1 MLSNQ
6 FWKRLSNIS
15 GFFALTAIFALLV
28 FVANM
33 EVKDLDLWLHLGM
46 GRAIVNNGF
55 QVPAVDILSCTIPG
69 KPWVNHEWLFQV
81 IVYAVHQLW
90 GFAGLINMQVILA
103 SVTMFILLS
112 LGYSKEKQLG
122 TIFML
127 LLVSLVYQSRFT
139 IRPDLYSLL
148 FFALDIFILSFY
160 LDKKWSLYALFIL
173 QILWT
178 NMHGFFFFGPLF
190 VLIGLAAEWV
200 KRHIRLPYEWN
211 EVGRLTDDEYRRL
224 RLILGAV
231 ILACLFNP
239 LTLEGAWYPIKV
251 FLQISGEH
259 KIFFDKI
266 IELKKPITSQTLF
279 SVEQYPFYKLM
290 IVVTFLS
297 FVYNRWRIEIGS
309 LVFWFIFLFF
319 SLAAIRNMI
328 YFAFASY
335 LVFITN
341 ILNVSLRDVVPV
353 RFADKKFMYI
363 VSIALK
369 VFLIVWIINFGGV
382 VSLNGY
388 FDFDRYE
395 RKSEFGGVSLRAYP
409 NKAVDFLVTNEVKGN
424 FFNDFNSGAYLV
436 GRAYPDIKVFIDGRT
451 EVYGPEF
458 FRFYQSIWEFD
469 DADEFEKALNRYGVT
484 GVLLNSVYQ
493 PIPDNVLK
501 RLSERKEWV
510 PVYFDYDAMIFLKDV
525 PRNQAVIA
533 QHRLD
538 LTQWQGKPFDLYRLG
553 AVKVTPYQHIHR
565 AFTLESL
572 GLYDQAMIEIEKA
585 LKISPNYLDPYSLR
599 GKIFAKRKE
608 YQKAFEDFRIAVVFA
623 PDNQPVRINLAWAYF
638 DLGYYQYS
646 LRESLKIIERWP
658 DYARGYF
665 LLASNQFRL
674 QRREEGLRSL
684 RKAHALEPKEGAQIL
699 KIGDLLIEQRD
710 YPTAIQVYALALEV
724 GEKKDEAFLKLGE
737 AYQKMGEPDKA
748 KAEFEKG
755 LQVNPDHEIIKRRLE
770 ESNPRD

>member
-1 MLSNQ
+1 LA
-6 FWKRLSNIS
+6 

-28 FVANM
+28 FVANI

-46 GRAIVNNGF
+46 GRTIVNNGF

-81 IVYAVHQLW
+81 IVYTIHQYW
-90 GFAGLINMQVILA
+90 GFDGLITMQVILA
-103 SVTMFILLS
+103 SLTMLILLS

-148 FFALDIFILSFY
+148 FFALYIFILSFY
-160 LDKKWSLYALFIL
+160 LNRKWSLYVLFIL
-173 QILWT
+173 QVFWT

-190 VLIGLAAEWV
+190 VVIGLAAEWV
-200 KRHIRLPYEWN
+200 KRHIKLPYEWN

-224 RLILGAV
+224 RLILGMV

-266 IELKKPITSQTLF
+266 IELKKPITRETLF
-279 SVEQYPFYKLM
+279 SAESYPFYKLM

-297 FVYNRWRIEIGS
+297 FIYNRWRLEIGS
-309 LVFWFIFLFF
+309 FVFWLIFLFF

-341 ILNVSLRDVVPV
+341 ILNISFRDVVPI
-353 RFADKKFMYI
+353 RFADRKFVYI

-369 VFLIVWIINFGGV
+369 VCFIVWIINYGGMI
-382 VSLNGY
+382 SLNGY
-388 FDFDRYE
+388 FDFDKYE
-395 RKSEFGGVSLRAYP
+395 RKSEFGGVSQRAYP
-409 NKAVDFLVTNEVKGN
+409 DKAVDFLVANDVKGN

-436 GRAYPDIKVFIDGRT
+436 GRTYPNIKVFIDGRT

-458 FRFYQSIWEFD
+458 FRFYQSMWEFD
-469 DADEFEKALNRYGVT
+469 DADAFEQALTRYNIT

-493 PIPDNVLK
+493 PIPDSVLK
-501 RLSERKEWV
+501 RLYERKEWV
-510 PVYFDYDAMIFLKDV
+510 VVYFDYDGLIFLKDIAQ
-525 PRNQAVIA
+525 NQEVIA
-533 QHRLD
+533 KHRMD
-538 LTQWQGKPFDLYRLG
+538 LTQWKGKFFDLYRLG

-572 GLYDQAMIEIEKA
+572 GLDDQAMIEVAEA
-585 LKISPNYLDPYSLR
+585 LKISPNYLDPYSIR
-599 GKIFAKRKE
+599 GKIYAKRKE
-608 YQKAFEDFRIAVVFA
+608 YQKAFEDFRIAVVFS
-623 PDNQPVRINLAWAYF
+623 PDNRQIRINLAWAYF
-638 DLGYYQYS
+638 DLVQYQYS

-674 QRREEGLRSL
+674 QKLEEGMRSL
-684 RKAHALEPKEGAQIL
+684 RKAHSLEPKERTQIL
-699 KIGDLLIEQRD
+699 KIGDLLTEQKD
-710 YPTAIQVYALALEV
+710 YPLAIEAYTLALQV
-724 GEKKDEAFLKLGE
+724 DEKKKEEVYLKLGE
-737 AYQKMGEPDKA
+737 VYQKMGEADKA
-748 KAEFEKG
+748 RAEFEKG
-755 LQVNPDHEIIKRRLE
+755 LQINPEHEAIKKHLE
-770 ESNPRD
+770 ELKPEG

>member
-1 MLSNQ
+1 
-6 FWKRLSNIS
+6 
-15 GFFALTAIFALLV
+15 
-28 FVANM
+28 M
-33 EVKDLDLWLHLGM
+33 EVKVLDLWLHLGM

-409 NKAVDFLVTNEVKGN
+409 NKAVDFLVTNLGKGHL
-424 FFNDFNSGAYLV
+424 F
-436 GRAYPDIKVFIDGRT
+436 
-451 EVYGPEF
+451 
-458 FRFYQSIWEFD
+458 
-469 DADEFEKALNRYGVT
+469 
-484 GVLLNSVYQ
+484 
-493 PIPDNVLK
+493 
-501 RLSERKEWV
+501 
-510 PVYFDYDAMIFLKDV
+510 
-525 PRNQAVIA
+525 
-533 QHRLD
+533 
-538 LTQWQGKPFDLYRLG
+538 
-553 AVKVTPYQHIHR
+553 
-565 AFTLESL
+565 
-572 GLYDQAMIEIEKA
+572 
-585 LKISPNYLDPYSLR
+585 
-599 GKIFAKRKE
+599 
-608 YQKAFEDFRIAVVFA
+608 
-623 PDNQPVRINLAWAYF
+623 
-638 DLGYYQYS
+638 
-646 LRESLKIIERWP
+646 
-658 DYARGYF
+658 
-665 LLASNQFRL
+665 
-674 QRREEGLRSL
+674 
-684 RKAHALEPKEGAQIL
+684 
-699 KIGDLLIEQRD
+699 
-710 YPTAIQVYALALEV
+710 
-724 GEKKDEAFLKLGE
+724 
-737 AYQKMGEPDKA
+737 
-748 KAEFEKG
+748 
-755 LQVNPDHEIIKRRLE
+755 
-770 ESNPRD
+770 